1 MFFQNTIIRKYI
13 ASLPEEQFTMAWEQY
28 KPYFLVPAVLTP
40 CARPR
45 SLSMERLSI
54 VHRLRLPSVRD
65 GTESAI
71 CC

>member
-28 KPYFLVPAVLTP
+28 KSYFLVPAVLTP

-45 SLSMERLSI
+45 YFSKKSPPRRMVIFLHYWSF
-54 VHRLRLPSVRD
+54 V
-65 GTESAI
+65 
-71 CC
+71 